1 MDSVSLY
8 PIVFCGE
15 QAGNQSSL
23 YHRGRGRNFEK
34 GETCGFTTYFN
45 SFSLKKWK
53 KYTTRET
60 FTLAIGGR
68 IVKRLLMGKMNG
80 LRYLALALK
89 DFNGGFY
96 RLTETGADEKMAGLK
111 KELEEKSR
119 HSVLFR
125 LTFLTLQSL
134 AGYGK
139 IHKNYLDFRD
149 KELKTPVFWKKFLH
163 IM

>member
-96 RLTETGADEKMAGLK
+96 RLTETGADEKNGRS
-111 KELEEKSR
+111 EKGTGREKPS
-119 HSVLFR
+119 FR
-125 LTFLTLQSL
+125 PFPS
-134 AGYGK
+134 
-139 IHKNYLDFRD
+139 DFPDPAVVGRLW
-149 KELKTPVFWKKFLH
+149 ENS
-163 IM
+163 